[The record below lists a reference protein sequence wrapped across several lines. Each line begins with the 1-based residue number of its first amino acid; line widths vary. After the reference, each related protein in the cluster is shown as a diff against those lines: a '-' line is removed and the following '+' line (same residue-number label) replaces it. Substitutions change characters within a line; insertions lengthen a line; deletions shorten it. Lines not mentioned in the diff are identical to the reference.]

1 LSITHLEITVRLVL
15 ALILGGLIG
24 LERESMGRPAGL
36 RTHILV
42 TTGSALVMLLSMY
55 AFAGMEGRYDP
66 GRMAAQVVS
75 GIGFLGAGTILR
87 EGISVQG
94 LTTAASLWAVA
105 AIGLAVGSGFYYA
118 AVLATALVALTLVF
132 FYRIEWSRL
141 SSRHKILTVI
151 IQDTPGQLANVF
163 VVLAKHK
170 ASVLNVDLASEDGG
184 DAKLNLK
191 IELPPK
197 ASGIEIVTDLA
208 ETPGVKRA
216 SYV

>member
-1 LSITHLEITVRLVL
+1 MSITHLEITVRLVL

-132 FYRIEWSRL
+132 F
-141 SSRHKILTVI
+141 
-151 IQDTPGQLANVF
+151 
-163 VVLAKHK
+163 
-170 ASVLNVDLASEDGG
+170 
-184 DAKLNLK
+184 
-191 IELPPK
+191 IELNGA
-197 ASGIEIVTDLA
+197 ASAAGI
-208 ETPGVKRA
+208 R
-216 SYV
+216 S